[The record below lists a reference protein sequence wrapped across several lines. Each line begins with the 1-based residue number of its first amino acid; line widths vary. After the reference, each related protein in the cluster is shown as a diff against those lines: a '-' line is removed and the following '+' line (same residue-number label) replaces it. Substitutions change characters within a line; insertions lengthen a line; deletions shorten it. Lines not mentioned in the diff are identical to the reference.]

1 MKNLRPEDGPREF
14 GRGEERG
21 PVFSTRILISALP
34 KQQKEM
40 GCFYHSHLLSA
51 LLNALSVL
59 P

>member
-14 GRGEERG
+14 GGGEERE

-40 GCFYHSHLLSA
+40 GCFCHSHLSD

-59 P
+59 Q